1 MAVSTNKM
9 TRLARFWQTKSQ
21 TIIPKKHQLTKQHRL
36 GYKKIAQQKPS
47 PIFPKKHPSFS
58 LFRSFQKSQPIQPW
72 PLRSL
77 TLQAPPS
84 CLSGAVRDDPEK
96 PSFPSS
102 EPGTVFSR
110 PRLIHEKRSQK
121 MDWIFYAIILARF
134 LRISIGEP
142 EVTQRQ
148 GVCVYI
154 STHTHTLE
162 RPHVAVGFRTLP
174 SNGKI
179 PRKALCCR
187 DPHGYTWVVFGLAT
201 LPWSEKMTYF
211 FEKLKNVNSSLQN
224 RYVDSAFRIHFRDL

>member
-1 MAVSTNKM
+1 MTLTWQLHGREAFVSPPACHGGRVGWSKAGTFKCLLKVEHCLAKGLKWFGCKLMAVSTNKM

-21 TIIPKKHQLTKQHRL
+21 TIMPKKHQLTKQHRL

-47 PIFPKKHPSFS
+47 PIFPRKHPSFS

-148 GVCVYI
+148 GVRVYI
-154 STHTHTLE
+154 STHTHTWKT
-162 RPHVAVGFRTLP
+162 A
-174 SNGKI
+174 
-179 PRKALCCR
+179 CR
-187 DPHGYTWVVFGLAT
+187 RWF
-201 LPWSEKMTYF
+201 
-211 FEKLKNVNSSLQN
+211 
-224 RYVDSAFRIHFRDL
+224 